1 MRFDAETPPPR
12 RLLPLQVEAPE
23 ILQWLL
29 GKDPQAI
36 GSYRDMGREEYARAF
51 TAAQTAGYDV
61 IDDIWAAIIDT
72 VERGQGEED
81 FSRIVMPTLKAK
93 GWLGGDDGAIASRLS
108 LIFDT
113 NLNLARRQGRWQAYW
128 EGRFAAPYLRGVTV
142 GDERVRHP
150 PKSKHSDHR
159 AWEGIILPIE
169 HSFWQEYGIGGWDFR
184 CRCTAIQMTRSQLAR
199 RGGAITSEAELAE
212 RRERLGP
219 PVFAG
224 PTAPIEQQL
233 AAMVA
238 ASNSEPRLPGRPDV
252 DIRRTEAAGGDAFDA
267 VLRASSL
274 QDIGR
279 QLARIGL

>member
-12 RLLPLQVEAPE
+12 RVLPLQVEAPE

-36 GSYRDMGREEYARAF
+36 GSYREMGREEYARAF

-113 NLNLARRQGRWQAYW
+113 NLNLARAAGRWEAYQA
-128 EGRFAAPYLRGVTV
+128 GKMAAPYVRGVTV
-142 GDERVRHP
+142 GDSRVRHP
-150 PKSKHSDHR
+150 PKSPHSDHR
-159 AWEGIILPIE
+159 AFEGIILPLD
-169 HSFWQEYGIGGWDFR
+169 HSFVAEYWPPFGWR
-184 CRCTAIQMTRSQLAR
+184 CRCVWIQMTRSQLAR

-238 ASNSEPRLPGRPDV
+238 ASNSDPRLPGRPDV
-252 DIRRTEAAGGDAFDA
+252 DIRRTAAAGGDAFDA
-267 VLRASSL
+267 VMRASSL